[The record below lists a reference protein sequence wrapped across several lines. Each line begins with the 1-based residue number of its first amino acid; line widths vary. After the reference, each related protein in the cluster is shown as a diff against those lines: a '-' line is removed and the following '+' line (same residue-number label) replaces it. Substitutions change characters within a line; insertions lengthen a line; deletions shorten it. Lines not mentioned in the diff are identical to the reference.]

1 MAELNYQQ
9 FAGTWDPSKTSKFGW
24 NKLPLPSLGN
34 FSLQGSSPEDPLDA
48 LMKEYSAGYDER
60 FKALQKSL
68 GSDKEGLGAIV
79 AAMKQGTDP
88 REFLLQAKIQR
99 VTAQEANKMARENL
113 QLAEEASVRE
123 RGRDFTYGQLGN
135 LFSSIPRAFSPISME
150 RTQEVVANI
159 ANISSPRNIT
169 AIPQVSPAAFSYTPT
184 KYFR

>member
-9 FAGTWDPSKTSKFGW
+9 FAGNWDPSKTSKFGW
-24 NKLPLPSLGN
+24 NNLPSLGN
-34 FSLQGSSPEDPLDA
+34 FSLQGSSPEDPRAA
-48 LMKEYSAGYDER
+48 LLKKYGAGYNKR
-60 FKALQKSL
+60 FEAIQKAL
-68 GSDKEGLGAIV
+68 GADKEGLGAIV
-79 AAMKQGTDP
+79 MGANLGISPETLLTQSEMK
-88 REFLLQAKIQR
+88 RIEAE
-99 VTAQEANKMARENL
+99 EANKMARENL